1 MSKLIRV
8 MFAGVAD
15 SFSIK
20 LRFFDLLPLIP
31 NRKNRVESPYA
42 LVMYMSLAR
51 RASSGLFRQKERDQY
66 F

>member
-15 SFSIK
+15 SFSIE

-31 NRKNRVESPYA
+31 NLKNRVESTYA
-42 LVMYMSLAR
+42 LV
-51 RASSGLFRQKERDQY
+51 KCI
-66 F
+66 